1 MKGERTSGCVRFM
14 VGSFRAAVLVAAG
27 FVTVTVPALGLSDP
41 RPYPGTAR
49 LVVHVQ
55 GCNGPAPGS
64 CGPQKARVIA
74 TLTSGKYSG
83 EQANGATK
91 RGLAVFLLRPGHWM
105 IAVRARFGV
114 KKPPVPVVMRAHR
127 TVRLRFTFQKTS
139 ALRPGVSQCPE
150 ITGFEPNRRE
160 RTAELVPRGAI
171 SLVACRYSET
181 TLKAAAGIRRRE
193 PIRTIIGY
201 LNHLPALPHR
211 MWVSCPE
218 KSDGTVVAVIL
229 RYRALP
235 TKTVLIQT
243 NGCQWVK
250 AGEQRRWAYFRRG
263 RELIRRLLAL
273 TDCRPLPRFE
283 FGCR

>member
-1 MKGERTSGCVRFM
+1 MSGCVRSL
-14 VGSFRAAVLVAAG
+14 VRSFRAVVLGAAG
-27 FVTVTVPALGLSDP
+27 FVTVTVSALGLSHP
-41 RPYPGTAR
+41 PPYPGTAR

-55 GCNGPAPGS
+55 SCNGPAPGS
-64 CGPQKARVIA
+64 CGPQKAGVIA

-91 RGLAVFLLRPGHWM
+91 RGIVVFLLRPGHWM
-105 IAVRARFGV
+105 VAVRARFGA
-114 KKPPVPVVMRAHR
+114 KKPPVPVMMRAHK
-127 TVRLRFTFQKTS
+127 TVRLRFTFQKRS

-150 ITGFEPNRRE
+150 ITGFDPNSRE
-160 RTAELVPRGAI
+160 RKAKLVPRGAI
-171 SLVACRYSET
+171 SLVACRYRET
-181 TLKAAAGIRRRE
+181 TLKAAAGVRKRQ
-193 PIRTIIGY
+193 PIHTIIGY

-211 MWVSCPE
+211 MWVSCPD
-218 KSDGTVVAVIL
+218 SDGTVVAVIL
-229 RYRALP
+229 HYRTLP

-273 TDCRPLPRFE
+273 TDCRPRPRVE